1 MPAGKNRT
9 ARARELPGRKINE
22 LKQNEAALLRYHP
35 QLQNLAQECLWNIAK
50 HSGVAKVRVALPSRN
65 P

>member
-50 HSGVAKVRVALPSRN
+50 HSGVA
-65 P
+65 